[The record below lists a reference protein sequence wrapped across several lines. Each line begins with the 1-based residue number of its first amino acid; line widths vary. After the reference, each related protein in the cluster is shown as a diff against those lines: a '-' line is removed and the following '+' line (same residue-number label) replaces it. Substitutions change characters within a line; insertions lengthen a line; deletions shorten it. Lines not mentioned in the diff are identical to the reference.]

1 MYEPNIMPTGR
12 RDVNLHAIL
21 SSQTGNAIMTKQD
34 SWGAHSDEPVW
45 KPITQVDMLR
55 DSVSHNLERQNA
67 AARAPNSMSRSS
79 GRGM

>member
-1 MYEPNIMPTGR
+1 MYAPNIMTTGR
-12 RDVNLHAIL
+12 RVVDLHAIL

-45 KPITQVDMLR
+45 MPITKLDMYK
-55 DSVSHNLERQNA
+55 DSPSHNLARQNA
-67 AARAPNSMSRSS
+67 AARGPNSMFRAS

>member
-1 MYEPNIMPTGR
+1 MPTGR

-45 KPITQVDMLR
+45 KPNTIDTLR
-55 DSVSHNLERQNA
+55 DSVSHNLERQNSA
-67 AARAPNSMSRSS
+67 TRATNSMQRSS
-79 GRGM
+79 GRG